1 MQKGAEGEGCYRHG
15 TAGTGYPSRTM
26 AQTASDRRSTVLFTA
41 FEPSGDAH
49 AAPVIAA
56 LRQRDPTLRIAAWGG
71 PRMRAAGAEMLG
83 VTAEDGAMGLAGLAK
98 IGLVHRVRAEAVEWS
113 RKNAV
118 EVHVP
123 VDSPAANF
131 PVVRALR
138 RMGVKTVHLVAPQLW
153 AWGGWRIRKLRR
165 RTDLVLCLLPFE
177 QEWFRLRGVPAAFI
191 GHPVME
197 RRLDAATLDA
207 EALQLP
213 FGLPRI
219 AMLPGS
225 RSQELHANL
234 RSLVD
239 AFSILRRKHPQA
251 VCVLVAA
258 NGNLRELARHIVP
271 LMPDGLHVQ
280 VGGLDAVLHWCD
292 LALNVS
298 GTVSL
303 DVALHAKPMVGV
315 YGVSPLSLAVS
326 RLLLRSPVRLLPN
339 IIAGRK
345 IVPEFVPTAAG
356 PQAFAAAADGLI
368 GDVRAAEEA
377 RAALRAV
384 ARCFAGHDSG
394 FEAAAF
400 IDHVRRGGG
409 TEPRELDGVV
419 PAAEAA
425 RATSRSQRSP

>member
-1 MQKGAEGEGCYRHG
+1 
-15 TAGTGYPSRTM
+15 M
-26 AQTASDRRSTVLFTA
+26 AQMASDRRTTVLFTA

-56 LRQRDPTLRIAAWGG
+56 LVQRDPAIRIAAWGG

-98 IGLVHRVRAEAVEWS
+98 IGLVRRVRAAAVAWS
-113 RKNAV
+113 RENAV
-118 EVHVP
+118 SVHVP

-138 RMGVKTVHLVAPQLW
+138 PLGVKTVHLVAPQLW
-153 AWGGWRIRKLRR
+153 AWGSWRIRKLRR

-177 QEWFRLRGVPAAFI
+177 QEWFRSRGVPAAFI

-197 RRLDAATLDA
+197 RRLDVAQLDA
-207 EALQLP
+207 DALRLP
-213 FGLPRI
+213 SGSPRI

-234 RSLVD
+234 RSLMETF
-239 AFSILRRKHPQA
+239 ALLRQAHPQA

-258 NGNLRELARHIVP
+258 NENLRRLGQQIAPTRP
-271 LMPDGLHVQ
+271 SGLHVQ

-303 DVALHAKPMVGV
+303 DVSLHAKPMVGV
-315 YGVSPLSLAVS
+315 YRISAPSLAVS

-345 IVPEFVPTAAG
+345 VVPEFVPTTAG
-356 PQAFAAAADGLI
+356 AQAFAAAADSLI
-368 GDVRAAEEA
+368 RDSRAAGEA

-384 ARCFAGHDSG
+384 VQRFAGHDSG

-400 IDHVRRGGG
+400 IDHVRRGGS
-409 TEPRELDGVV
+409 TDAAALDSVV
-419 PAAEAA
+419 PAARSSRI
-425 RATSRSQRSP
+425 RAHGMASP

>member
-1 MQKGAEGEGCYRHG
+1 
-15 TAGTGYPSRTM
+15 M

-56 LRQRDPTLRIAAWGG
+56 LAQRDPTIRIAAWGG

-83 VTAEDGAMGLAGLAK
+83 ITAEDGAMGLAGLAK
-98 IGLVHRVRAEAVEWS
+98 IGLVRRVRAAAVAWCRE
-113 RKNAV
+113 NAV
-118 EVHVP
+118 AVHVP

-138 RMGVKTVHLVAPQLW
+138 PQGVKTVHLVAPQLW

-177 QEWFRLRGVPAAFI
+177 QEWFRSRGVPAAFI

-197 RRLDAATLDA
+197 RRLDIARLDA
-207 EALQLP
+207 DALQLP
-213 FGLPRI
+213 SGSPRI

-234 RSLVD
+234 RSLVET
-239 AFSILRRKHPQA
+239 FWLLRQMHPGA

-258 NGNLRELARHIVP
+258 NDNLRQLAQHIVP
-271 LMPDGLHVQ
+271 AMPSGLHLQ

-303 DVALHAKPMVGV
+303 DVSLHAKPMVGV
-315 YGVSPLSLAVS
+315 YRISAPSLAVS

-345 IVPEFVPTAAG
+345 VVPEFVPTTAG
-356 PQAFAAAADGLI
+356 PAAFAAAADALI
-368 GDVRAAEEA
+368 RDPRAAGEA

-384 ARCFAGHDSG
+384 VQRFAGHASG

-400 IDHVRRGGG
+400 IDHVRRGGS
-409 TEPRELDGVV
+409 TEAVALDSVV
-419 PAAEAA
+419 PTAHAATTAA
-425 RATSRSQRSP
+425 HRVASP

>member
-1 MQKGAEGEGCYRHG
+1 
-15 TAGTGYPSRTM
+15 M
-26 AQTASDRRSTVLFTA
+26 AQTVSDRRTTVLFTA

-56 LRQRDPTLRIAAWGG
+56 LLQRDPTLRIAAWGG

-83 VTAEDGAMGLAGLAK
+83 ITAEDGAMGLAGLAK
-98 IGLVHRVRAEAVEWS
+98 IGLVRRVRAAAAAWAREHRVA
-113 RKNAV
+113 
-118 EVHVP
+118 VHVP

-138 RMGVKTVHLVAPQLW
+138 PLGVKTVHLVAPQLW

-177 QEWFRLRGVPAAFI
+177 QEWFRSRGVPAVFI

-197 RRLDAATLDA
+197 RRLDVARLDA
-207 EALQLP
+207 EAVRLP
-213 FGLPRI
+213 SGAPRI

-234 RSLVD
+234 RSLVGT
-239 AFSILRRKHPQA
+239 FTLLRRAHPQA
-251 VCVLVAA
+251 ECVLVAA
-258 NGNLRELARHIVP
+258 NGNLQQLAHQLVP
-271 LMPDGLHVQ
+271 SMPSGLHTQ

-303 DVALHAKPMVGV
+303 DVTLHAKPMVGI
-315 YGVSPLSLAVS
+315 YRVSAPSLVAS

-339 IIAGRK
+339 IIAGRP

-356 PQAFAAAADGLI
+356 PQAFAGAADALIRDSVAAA
-368 GDVRAAEEA
+368 EA

-384 ARCFAGHDSG
+384 VQRFAGHDSG

-409 TEPRELDGVV
+409 TEAGVLDSVV
-419 PAAEAA
+419 PDARASQTTAA
-425 RATSRSQRSP
+425 RMASP

>member
-1 MQKGAEGEGCYRHG
+1 MPS
-15 TAGTGYPSRTM
+15 TGYPLRTM
-26 AQTASDRRSTVLFTA
+26 AQIASDRRATVLFTA

-56 LRQRDPTLRIAAWGG
+56 LAQRDPSVRIAAWGG

-83 VTAEDGAMGLAGLAK
+83 ITAEDGAMGLAGIAK
-98 IGLVHRVRAEAVEWS
+98 IGLVRRVRAAAVAWS
-113 RKNAV
+113 RENAV
-118 EVHVP
+118 TVHVP

-138 RMGVKTVHLVAPQLW
+138 PLGVKTVHLVAPQLW

-177 QEWFRLRGVPAAFI
+177 QEWFRSRGVPAAFI

-197 RRLDAATLDA
+197 RQLDAARLDADA
-207 EALQLP
+207 LRLP
-213 FGLPRI
+213 SGSPRI

-234 RSLVD
+234 RSLVETF
-239 AFSILRRKHPQA
+239 ARLRQSHGKA

-258 NGNLRELARHIVP
+258 NENLRQLAQQMVP
-271 LMPDGLHVQ
+271 AMPSGMHVQ

-315 YGVSPLSLAVS
+315 YRISAPSLAVS

-345 IVPEFVPTAAG
+345 IVPEFVPTTAG
-356 PQAFAAAADGLI
+356 PEAFAAAADSLI
-368 GDVRAAEEA
+368 RDSHAADEA
-377 RAALRAV
+377 RAALRLV
-384 ARCFAGHDSG
+384 AQLFVGHDSG
-394 FEAAAF
+394 FEAAAL
-400 IDHVRRGGG
+400 IDHVCRGGS
-409 TEPRELDGVV
+409 TAAMVLDSVV
-419 PAAEAA
+419 SAA
-425 RATSRSQRSP
+425 RPSQATAHGKASP